1 MSQPKTDIIR
11 IFDTTLRDGEQSP
24 GASLNH
30 NEKLEIAHALDKLGV
45 DIIEAGFPITS
56 QGDFEAVRAIAHE
69 VTRPTVAGL
78 ARTVEKDV
86 ARAGAALDG
95 APNTRIHVFCATS
108 KIHREHKLR
117 KAFDE
122 IIRISVE
129 QVTHARTFTDDVEF
143 SPEDGSRTELDQLV
157 EITQAVIEAG
167 ATTINIPDTVG
178 YATPAEYGRIFSYV
192 REKLPI
198 IDEQG
203 IILSSHCHD
212 DLGLAVANSLSAAEN
227 GARQIECT
235 VNGIGERA
243 GNASLEEIAMAVRTR
258 ADFYPFT
265 THINTRRIYPVSRM
279 VSQLTGLYVQRNK
292 AIVGR
297 NAFAHES
304 GIHQDGVIKHRE
316 TYEIMDPQDVGIPS
330 NELVLGKHSGR
341 HALRERIVELGYTV
355 NDEQLQRIYEDF
367 KTLADKKKS
376 VYDEDVEALIESEL
390 KSIPG
395 GDLWQLA
402 SMTFHGGVGAEASAT
417 VTLVDATGTSSTQTC
432 VGDGPVDAI
441 YAAMQQITG
450 VQVTLKSYNLR
461 AVSKGRDAQGE
472 VNVEVE
478 HRGRVLSGR
487 GISTDVVDASARAY
501 LNGINRIKSLLDRKG
516 EDAFDP
522 AHP

>member
-1 MSQPKTDIIR
+1 MTPTDRNTIR

-30 NEKLEIAHALDKLGV
+30 NEKLEIARALDQLGV

-56 QGDFEAVRAIAHE
+56 QGDFDAVRAIAQE
-69 VTRPTVAGL
+69 VPRPVTCAL

-86 ARAGAALDG
+86 ARAGGALEG

-108 KIHREHKLR
+108 KIHREHKLK

-129 QVTHARTFTDDVEF
+129 QVTHARSFTDNVEF
-143 SPEDGSRTELDQLV
+143 SPEDASRTELDHLV

-203 IILSSHCHD
+203 IVLSSHCHD
-212 DLGLAVANSLSAAEN
+212 DLGLAVANSLAAVQN

-235 VNGIGERA
+235 INGIGERA
-243 GNASLEEIAMAVRTR
+243 GNASLEEVVMAMKTR
-258 ADFYPFT
+258 ADFYQLHTKVNT
-265 THINTRRIYPVSRM
+265 TRIYPMSRM
-279 VSQLTGLYVQRNK
+279 VSQLTGLDVQRNK

-304 GIHQDGVIKHRE
+304 GIHQDGVIKHRQ

-341 HALRERIVELGYTV
+341 HALRERITTLGYTI
-355 NDEQLQRIYEDF
+355 NEEQLDRVYSDF
-367 KTLADKKKS
+367 KALADKKKS
-376 VYDEDVEALIESEL
+376 VYDEDIEALIESEL
-390 KSIPG
+390 KALPG
-395 GDLWQLA
+395 GDQWKVA
-402 SMTFHGGVGAEASAT
+402 SMTFHGGVGKWASAT
-417 VTLVDATGTSSTQTC
+417 VALVDAAGASTTETS

-441 YAAMQQITG
+441 YAAIQQITG
-450 VQVTLKSYNLR
+450 MQVTLKAYAIR
-461 AVSKGRDAQGE
+461 AVSQGRDAQGE

-478 HRGRVLSGR
+478 YDGATVSGR
-487 GISTDVVDASARAY
+487 GVSTDVVEASALAY
-501 LNGINRIKSLLDRKG
+501 LNAINRLTNLRERQADVVHARQ
-516 EDAFDP
+516 P
-522 AHP
+522 